1 MSRVVVATGFGGPE
15 VLSVVDQPAG
25 TPGPGE
31 ALLEVRA
38 AGVNPADWKF
48 ASGAFGA
55 DPAKLPLRLGFE
67 AAGVVTAVGTGAES
81 PAGPVSVGDE
91 VIASSLTG
99 AYASELVVPATSLVP
114 KPAGLGWA
122 EAAGLMVTGTTAA
135 HALAAVGAAAGETVL
150 VHGAAGGVGQMLVQ
164 LAVAEGARVI
174 GTAGRSG
181 AEVVRRFGGE
191 PVAYGEGLA
200 ERVRAMAPAGVDA
213 AVDLVGTD
221 EALEVSLALVPARER
236 IATIVNFAGGGKA
249 GIRVLGAGPGADPGT
264 ELRDAA
270 RLHLTAL
277 VDAGRL
283 EVVVA
288 RRFPLAEVAAAHRE
302 GMSGHSHGKLVLLP

>member
-1 MSRVVVATGFGGPE
+1 MSRVVVATAFGGPE

-55 DPAKLPLRLGFE
+55 DPSKLPLRLGFE

-81 PAGPVSVGDE
+81 STGPVSVGDE

-114 KPAGLGWA
+114 KPPRLGWA

-135 HALAAVGAAAGETVL
+135 HALAAVGAGAGDTVL

-164 LAVAEGARVI
+164 LAVGDGARVI

-181 AEVVRRFGGE
+181 ADVVRRFGGE

-213 AVDLVGTD
+213 AVDLVGTE

-236 IATIVNFAGGGKA
+236 IATIVNVAGGGAA
-249 GIRVLGAGPGADPGT
+249 GIRVLGSGPGADPGR

-270 RLHLTAL
+270 RLRLTAL

-288 RRFPLAEVAAAHRE
+288 RTFPLVDVAAAHRE